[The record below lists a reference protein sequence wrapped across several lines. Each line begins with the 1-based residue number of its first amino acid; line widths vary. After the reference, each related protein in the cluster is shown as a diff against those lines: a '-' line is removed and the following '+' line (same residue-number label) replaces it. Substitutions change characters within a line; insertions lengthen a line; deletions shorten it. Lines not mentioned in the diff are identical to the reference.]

1 MSTTRPRLALPLAAT
16 LLLAACSVKTP
27 PQSSWTILGEPR
39 AAVTAS
45 PMAGRAGDGPALGM
59 GRFSAAPEIRRTDLA
74 WRSED
79 GRQIHETDDRWVD
92 YPDRMLEELTRSA
105 LRQSGHFS
113 SVTTAPP
120 SAGLDLVLQARVLD
134 FTEWHA
140 GEAVETR
147 VAIEWRLTRT
157 EGDLLAQDV
166 VRASRPVDERSVAGA
181 VRAYQ
186 AASEDAVASLVTAVS
201 DASERLGIR

>member
-1 MSTTRPRLALPLAAT
+1 MSNARPRLALPLAAT
-16 LLLAACSVKTP
+16 LLLAACSVKAP

-39 AAVTAS
+39 AAAQQ
-45 PMAGRAGDGPALGM
+45 PRALRADDGPALGM
-59 GRFSAAPEIRRTDLA
+59 GRFSAAPDIRRTDLA

-79 GRQIHETDDRWVD
+79 GRQVHETDDRWVD

-105 LRQSGHFS
+105 LLQSGRFS

-134 FTEWHA
+134 FTEWHS
-140 GEAVETR
+140 GDAVETR

-166 VRASRPVDERSVAGA
+166 VRASRSVEERSVAGA

-186 AASEDAVASLVTAVS
+186 AAAEEAVASLVTAVT